1 MEQCNFSVSTI
12 CKTHDHHRR
21 MSNSVDSDAFHSARW
36 EPVLRFA
43 LGEPNVRIQVFG
55 PFCVQIVTT
64 LDGHADDIIG
74 LRLSDQGEK
83 LAEELATT
91 WFHET
96 SKDLAKLESP
106 WLVRGLEGFSLTDHD
121 GSMTSTAGI
130 DYAAQGWNAPEFR
143 GLGAGGCTR
152 NSELKMLWETW
163 NSFPFS
169 VV

>member
-1 MEQCNFSVSTI
+1 MEHCNFSVSTI
-12 CKTHDHHRR
+12 CKTNDHHRR
-21 MSNSVDSDAFHSARW
+21 MSNSVDSDVFHSARW

-43 LGEPNVRIQVFG
+43 LGEPNVRCIQVFG

-83 LAEELATT
+83 LAEQLATT

-106 WLVRGLEGFSLTDHD
+106 WLVRGPEGFSSTGHD
-121 GSMTSTAGI
+121 GI
-130 DYAAQGWNAPEFR
+130 HDFHCRYWLR
-143 GLGAGGCTR
+143 GSRVERPRIPRTGRGRLHP
-152 NSELKMLWETW
+152 K
-163 NSFPFS
+163 
-169 VV
+169 